1 MLFFLYGGA
10 DATWEAARSAVG
22 GAVGMD
28 YTADDEQRLKVM
40 QMHADIDNKMADTAY
55 KQGLLKYEP
64 WKIVISAFAAS
75 AAVFGVI
82 GGVLGYFL
90 RGIH

>member
-1 MLFFLYGGA
+1 MAYDA
-10 DATWEAARSAVG
+10 DYDAIER
-22 GAVGMD
+22 
-28 YTADDEQRLKVM
+28 ELKVA
-40 QMHADIDNKMADTAY
+40 QMRADIENKQADTDY
-55 KQGLLKYEP
+55 KKGLIKYEP
-64 WKIVISAFAAS
+64 WKVVVSAFAAS